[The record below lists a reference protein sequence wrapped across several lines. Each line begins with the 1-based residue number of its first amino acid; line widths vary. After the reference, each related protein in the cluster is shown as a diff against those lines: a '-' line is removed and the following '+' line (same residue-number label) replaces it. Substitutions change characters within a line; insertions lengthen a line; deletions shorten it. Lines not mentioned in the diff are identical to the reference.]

1 MQTSRNSTPV
11 KYVSSSTT
19 WRVGVGG
26 VVVSNRTLC
35 IYTGDAAIEIA
46 PQDAESFL
54 AAAYPGQWAS
64 IGRGWYL
71 SITPEED
78 FTTSV
83 AFYVSDADWPVFTAH
98 LLKAAKASPVA
109 LPDGYRLHSA

>member
-46 PQDAESFL
+46 PQDAASFL
-54 AAAYPGQWAS
+54 AAAYPVA
-64 IGRGWYL
+64 GRGWHL

-83 AFYVSDADWPVFTAH
+83 AFYVSDEDWPVFVAH
-98 LLKAAKASPVA
+98 LTAAAKASPVA

>member
-46 PQDAESFL
+46 PQDAASFL
-54 AAAYPGQWAS
+54 DAAFPVA
-64 IGRGWYL
+64 GRGRCL
-71 SITPEED
+71 SITPDEGYD
-78 FTTSV
+78 SSLS
-83 AFYVSDADWPVFTAH
+83 FYVSDADWPTFKAD
-98 LLKAAKASPVA
+98 LLKAAKASPVV
-109 LPDGYRLHSA
+109 LPDGFRMHSA